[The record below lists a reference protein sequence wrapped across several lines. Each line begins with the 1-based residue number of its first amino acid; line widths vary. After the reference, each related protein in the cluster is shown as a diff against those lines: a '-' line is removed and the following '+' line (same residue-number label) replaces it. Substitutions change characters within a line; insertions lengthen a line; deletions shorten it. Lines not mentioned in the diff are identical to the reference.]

1 MSDKARR
8 KLLKTIVSGGG
19 AIVAGKSLPENW
31 TKPVVDSVMLPAHAE
46 TSPAEPTPPTPPTP
60 CTPCLVAET
69 YCTGRSNGAGGGSIN
84 ISVATNGTVTVVHPQ
99 FTDTDT
105 VDPCTGGTFQV
116 IYPTGNQ
123 SQITVS
129 GSIPCGVTS
138 SININETDGQGYN
151 DDLVATTANCNT

>member
-19 AIVAGKSLPENW
+19 VIVAGKSLPESW

-46 TSPAEPTPPTPPTP
+46 TSPAEPTP

-69 YCTGRSNGAGGGSIN
+69 YCAGRSSGAGDGSID

-116 IYPTGNQ
+116 IYDTMGNQ
-123 SQITVS
+123 GQITVS

-138 SININETDGQGYN
+138 SININETDGQGN
-151 DDLVATTANCNT
+151 DDDLVATTATCNT

>member
-19 AIVAGKSLPENW
+19 VIVAGKSLPESW

-46 TSPAEPTPPTPPTP
+46 TSPAEPTPPTP

-69 YCTGRSNGAGGGSIN
+69 YCAGRSNGAGGGSID

-105 VDPCTGGTFQV
+105 VDPCTDGTFEV

-138 SININETDGQGYN
+138 SININETYGQCN
-151 DDLVATTANCNT
+151 DDDLVAETANCN